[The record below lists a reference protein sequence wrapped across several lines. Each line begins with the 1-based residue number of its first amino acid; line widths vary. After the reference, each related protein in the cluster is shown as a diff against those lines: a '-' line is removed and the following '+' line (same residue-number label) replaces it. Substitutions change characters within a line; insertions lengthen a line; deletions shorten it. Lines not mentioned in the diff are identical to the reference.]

1 MNKTKLTLL
10 LLTAL
15 LAGVCLGFFTNS
27 AIIRARIRKFS
38 QIPANLPE
46 HITNRLTERL
56 KLDDTQRAEVL
67 AVFKAHETRMQET
80 RAQSQALIDAMIEEV
95 RVEISRHLTPVQQEE
110 HKKLLAEM
118 RLRQHNH
125 RALLRAFPPPPPKEN
140 GASNGNE

>member
-1 MNKTKLTLL
+1 MRITKLTLL
-10 LLTAL
+10 LLATL
-15 LAGVCLGFFTNS
+15 LIGIAIGFWGNS
-27 AIIRARIRKFS
+27 AIIRARIRRYS
-38 QIPANLPE
+38 QLPDNMPQ

-56 KLDDTQRAEVL
+56 QLNDEQRQQVL
-67 AVFKAHETRMQET
+67 AILMTHEDRMRETRE
-80 RAQSQALIDAMIEEV
+80 QSRALIDNFIEEV
-95 RVEISRHLTPVQQEE
+95 RVEIARHLTPVQQEE